1 MNNHPIKD
9 QRQQQLQAYHAQHM
23 HSGQEC
29 YFVLE
34 GKELAVRSEIRH
46 WVDVHHDKIAAM
58 LALQPSDRFVDLGCG
73 EGYFTL
79 RLARRAGKCLGFDFT
94 AAPLEV
100 LRNQQVFDPQKVY
113 LALASGDRLPLP
125 ASYADKLL
133 CNHVLE
139 HVIDDDA
146 VMQEIFRVLRPHGL
160 AVIGIPQT
168 FSPQTRL
175 LIQLRRRMM
184 PKARELQLE
193 RAAPGE
199 LIPELIGKQSHIRF
213 YSLQAVES
221 LLERNGFEI
230 LQAQGIGLSLRGNL
244 HKVFRRNYVL
254 FHLST
259 FLGNYLPSLGDGL
272 LVLARKRL
280 K

>member
-1 MNNHPIKD
+1 MKNSSD
-9 QRQQQLQAYHAQHM
+9 EAAQRQLQAYHAQHM
-23 HSGQEC
+23 DAGQEC

-34 GKELAVRSEIRH
+34 GRELAVRSEMHH
-46 WVDVHHDKIAAM
+46 WVNAHLERIDAM
-58 LALQPSDRFVDLGCG
+58 LDLQPSDRFVDLGCG

-79 RLARRAGKCLGFDFT
+79 RLSTYAGTSIGFDFT
-94 AAPLEV
+94 AAPLNI
-100 LRNQQVFDPQKVY
+100 LRDQELFDPQRVF
-113 LALASGDRLPLP
+113 LAQAPGDRLPLSD
-125 ASYADKLL
+125 ACADKLL

-160 AVIGIPQT
+160 VVIGIPQT
-168 FSPQTRL
+168 FSPQIRL
-175 LIQLRRRMM
+175 LINLRRRLI
-184 PKARELQLE
+184 PAARQLQLE

-199 LIPELIGKQSHIRF
+199 LVPELIGKQSHIRF

-244 HKVFRRNYVL
+244 HKIFRHNYVFFQL
-254 FHLST
+254 FT
-259 FLGNYLPSLGDGL
+259 ALGNFFPSLGDGL
-272 LVLARKRL
+272 LVLARRNSE
-280 K
+280 

>member
-1 MNNHPIKD
+1 MNSSSNKAAQHKL
-9 QRQQQLQAYHAQHM
+9 RAYHGQHM
-23 HSGQEC
+23 HAGQDC
-29 YFVLE
+29 YFVLD
-34 GKELAVRSEIRH
+34 GQELAVRSETRH
-46 WVDVHHDKIAAM
+46 WVSAHLEKISAM

-79 RLARRAGKCLGFDFT
+79 RLSTYAGMSIGFDFT
-94 AAPLEV
+94 ATALEV
-100 LRNQQVFDPQKVY
+100 MRNQELFDHQKVF
-113 LALASGDRLPLP
+113 LALASGDGLPLP
-125 ASYADKLL
+125 NCYADKLL

-146 VMQEIFRVLRPHGL
+146 VVQEIGRLLRPHGL
-160 AVIGIPQT
+160 AVIGVPQT

-175 LIQLRRRMM
+175 LIDLRRRLL
-184 PKARELQLE
+184 PKARQLQLE
-193 RAAPGE
+193 RASPGE
-199 LIPELIGKQSHIRF
+199 LVPELIGKQSHIRF

-259 FLGNYLPSLGDGL
+259 FLGNHLPSLGDGL